1 MFSKIYLQIRQI
13 EYSCS
18 PGGVDE
24 WELYSLGENFLYSS
38 KNLNEVMDYVMKNFS
53 DYRIELEI
61 KSLNWWH
68 IQQGR
73 ESA

>member
-1 MFSKIYLQIRQI
+1 MSPKICLEIRQV

-68 IQQGR
+68 IQQER